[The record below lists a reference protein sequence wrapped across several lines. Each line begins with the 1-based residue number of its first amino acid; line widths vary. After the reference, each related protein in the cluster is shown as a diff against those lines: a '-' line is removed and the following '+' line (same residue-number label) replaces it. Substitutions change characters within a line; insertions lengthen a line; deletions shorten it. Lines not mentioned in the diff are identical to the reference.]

1 MEIMSVNDKVL
12 NIFESV
18 TKQTGLS
25 SSMKIKEVVQDSL
38 SLMKIIV
45 QIETEFNIF
54 LDDIDFIALYNLDIQ
69 GFIQYAKIK

>member
-1 MEIMSVNDKVL
+1 MTDASRKVL

-18 TKQTGLS
+18 TSNTGLTGE
-25 SSMKIKEVVQDSL
+25 MKLKEIIQDSL

-45 QIETEFNIF
+45 AIENEFNIF

-69 GFIQYAKIK
+69 GFIHYAKIR